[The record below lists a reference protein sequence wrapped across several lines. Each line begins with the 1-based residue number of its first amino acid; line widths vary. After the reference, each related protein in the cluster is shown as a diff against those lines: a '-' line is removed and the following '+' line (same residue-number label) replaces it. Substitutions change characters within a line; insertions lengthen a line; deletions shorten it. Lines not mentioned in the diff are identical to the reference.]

1 MKNLD
6 INNLPRRIRQYFRF
20 KFQSD
25 LYSGLTVG
33 MVAIPQAM
41 AYAAVVGINPIYG
54 LFTAIIPTII
64 GSLLGSFPFLITG
77 PTNPTALV
85 TASVLL
91 KFSSR
96 PDFLEYVLVLAII
109 AGIMKILFG
118 ILKLGTLAKY
128 ISNSVMVGFLT
139 GVGVLIISA
148 QAGSLLGFKISGQG
162 SLPDII

>member
-139 GVGVLIISA
+139 GVGVLIISS
-148 QAGSLLGFKISGQG
+148 QAGSLLGF
-162 SLPDII
+162 